1 MVEELQQ
8 IEDLHLDPHLKAK
21 IGLNQSDDSQT
32 GSKQLKC
39 VKCKTADGIHKV
51 KHDFWCQDC
60 VISNARIKYKSNM
73 QLFRGIDR
81 LISIAVVFY
90 GDLQS
95 SLLVHL
101 LCEHFSRL
109 HSQSQKRF
117 IEKMLLMYVYNGYR
131 DSSAIDASTVQEYFK
146 SIQLKYS
153 NINIESR
160 VIQMESQLM
169 HHGNL
174 STDIFDLASSPTGT
188 QDLEDNLK
196 YRIHL
201 RECSVNDIQFLC
213 YPDTADILAQKVI
226 SLVAKGCADQ
236 IPFKTRHNITV
247 PLYKDNDKYDAKD
260 TNAESKQLCILRP
273 ICDMVQNEV
282 EICCRVQN
290 LPAIVKLSPIPQSFE
305 LMSIDQLVDQF
316 ISGLNS
322 EFVSTV
328 PTIIRTSKKLHS
340 KGDGRICDFCSL
352 PVVYIVEDQSSS
364 DQVCDGCRVALK
376 DCHID
381 MSIFDKFT

>member
-21 IGLNQSDDSQT
+21 IGLSKDDFSQS
-32 GSKQLKC
+32 GSNQLKC
-39 VKCKTADGIHKV
+39 VKCKTADGTHKI

-73 QLFRGIDR
+73 QLLRGIDS
-81 LISIAVVFY
+81 LISIAVVFN

-109 HSQSQKRF
+109 HLQSQKRF
-117 IEKMLLMYVYNGYR
+117 IEKMLLTHVYNGDR
-131 DSSAIDASTVQEYFK
+131 NSSAKDASIVQEYFQSVK
-146 SIQLKYS
+146 SKYS

-160 VIQMESQLM
+160 VISMESQLQ
-169 HHGNL
+169 HHGNM
-174 STDIFDLASSPTGT
+174 STEIKNLASSPTGI

-196 YRIHL
+196 YKIHL
-201 RECSVNDIQFLC
+201 RECSVNNIQLLC
-213 YPDTADILAQKVI
+213 YPDTADCLAQKVI

-247 PLYKDNDKYDAKD
+247 PLPKDCYDYDAQD
-260 TNAESKQLCILRP
+260 TNADIKQLCILRP

-290 LPAIVKLSPIPQSFE
+290 LPAIIKPSPIPQSFE

-316 ISGLNS
+316 ISGLSS
-322 EFVSTV
+322 EFISTV
-328 PTIIRTSKKLHS
+328 PTIIRSSKKLHS
-340 KGDGRICDFCSL
+340 KSDGRICKFCLL
-352 PVVYIVEDQSSS
+352 PVLYTVEDQASS
-364 DQVCDGCRVALK
+364 DQVCDGCRVALN

-381 MSIFDKFT
+381 MSIFNNLT